1 MTRLVQLPLEVGM
14 KVLVLELIGLVCF
27 VVAGWLVTPALG
39 FVAIGVAAFISAWSM
54 SRIAPKDDGK

>member
-1 MTRLVQLPLEVGM
+1 M

-39 FVAIGVAAFISAWSM
+39 FAVIGVAAMVSAWSLA
-54 SRIAPKDDGK
+54 RITKDDDK